1 MISRKNLFLFPTE
14 NGQSDLVKILY
25 PLAKIPDQNEAL
37 EECNYCERPD
47 RNMGVTWCRYAV
59 KCGQLE
65 VLKTLTELGDDPFAP
80 HHAHYRSLIHLVTYD
95 PNPSM
100 LEVLIPLAKNANAPD
115 STDTTPMHNAV
126 MKSNLECVKLL
137 LPSATQNLDVQD
149 ITGLTPI
156 EYAYKNGSTEIFE
169 LLLPH
174 YQETSTLKKVLQR
187 SVKDGNI
194 DIVKKLIAHCKDQ
207 DIEDYHS
214 QTPIDNALRQ
224 GNTEMLELLVPLCSK
239 TKLQRSLHS
248 AAKNGK
254 IGSVQMLAPYFDDL
268 TCPDENGITPI
279 HVATGATFLNNFW
292 TELEHCAYLL
302 KILYLLNRKEDCEF
316 NESFLTALDEIKNAE
331 NLQLCLKL
339 IAPLIKDPNVPDNK
353 GQTPIHIA
361 ANKGRLQRLNI
372 FMEICESENINPP
385 DHAGN
390 TPLHLL
396 AKKSDND
403 HIVKIFA
410 PLCTNL
416 NHQNDQG
423 LTALH
428 VAVNENNIDIV
439 KTLIPLYDDPNAPN
453 ENGQSPIHT
462 AVKMLIAL
470 KDEKKNKSKKPKI
483 CAEIMADLMEI
494 FRILASNCDNPNPPD
509 AQGNTPLHL
518 AAQNG
523 LVEVVKVLV
532 PFQNNLDHKNKEG
545 NTAWQ
550 VAKTNKHAR
559 IAKMLAPYGGA
570 EKKSRKTKAP
580 IDAPKPASKKAKIEA
595 PKNVEPTSKPEHDQN
610 VQPST
615 SGSNQVSG
623 KGKSSSKHPSKNAKP
638 IEPEPETEQNQ
649 EPVAEV
655 ENQVIVEEKP
665 KPKPKRT
672 RRMKRKRLNE
682 NPDVDQGESSS
693 KIAKVDNETCKNT
706 IEGKVEKPKPKRTR
720 RLKRRISSKPTN

>member
-1 MISRKNLFLFPTE
+1 
-14 NGQSDLVKILY
+14 
-25 PLAKIPDQNEAL
+25 
-37 EECNYCERPD
+37 
-47 RNMGVTWCRYAV
+47 MG
-59 KCGQLE
+59 
-65 VLKTLTELGDDPFAP
+65 
-80 HHAHYRSLIHLVTYD
+80 
-95 PNPSM
+95 
-100 LEVLIPLAKNANAPD
+100 
-115 STDTTPMHNAV
+115 
-126 MKSNLECVKLL
+126 
-137 LPSATQNLDVQD
+137 
-149 ITGLTPI
+149 
-156 EYAYKNGSTEIFE
+156 
-169 LLLPH
+169 
-174 YQETSTLKKVLQR
+174 
-187 SVKDGNI
+187 
-194 DIVKKLIAHCKDQ
+194 IVKKLIAHCKDQ

-361 ANKGRLQRLNI
+361 ANKGKLQRLNI

-523 LVEVVKVLV
+523 LIEVVKVLV
-532 PFQNNLDHKNKEG
+532 PFQNNLDHKNKDG

-559 IAKMLAPYGGA
+559 IAKMLAPYGSA
-570 EKKSRKTKAP
+570 EKKSRKTKVSP
-580 IDAPKPASKKAKIEA
+580 DAPKPASKKAKVEA
-595 PKNVEPTSKPEHDQN
+595 PKNIEPNPNPEHDQN

-623 KGKSSSKHPSKNAKP
+623 KGKSSSKHPAKNAKQ
-638 IEPEPETEQNQ
+638 IEPETEQNL
-649 EPVAEV
+649 EPFATDAPVV
-655 ENQVIVEEKP
+655 EIKNQVTVEEKP

-682 NPDVDQGESSS
+682 NPDVDQIECSI
-693 KIAKVDNETCKNT
+693 KIAKVDDEVSKITT
-706 IEGKVEKPKPKRTR
+706 EAKVEKPKPKRTR
-720 RLKRRISSKPTN
+720 RLKRRIPSKTTN